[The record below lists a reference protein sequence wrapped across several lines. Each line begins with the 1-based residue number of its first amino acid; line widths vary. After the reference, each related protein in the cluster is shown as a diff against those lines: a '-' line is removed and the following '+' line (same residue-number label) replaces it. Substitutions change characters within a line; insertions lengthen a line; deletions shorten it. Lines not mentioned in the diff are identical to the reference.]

1 MTRIIQYNVVNV
13 KLSHSQHNELK
24 LAIKNATEVTLKLIS
39 NMIGDFDGKT
49 SFPRKLL
56 LTDRQFSKLPK
67 SLANN

>member
-1 MTRIIQYNVVNV
+1 
-13 KLSHSQHNELK
+13 
-24 LAIKNATEVTLKLIS
+24 
-39 NMIGDFDGKT
+39 MIGDFDGKT